1 MPIMWHVAAKRYLV
15 ATDPDYRKK
24 LSGGSIR
31 SLKGQGGILSRAEID
46 AFIEQPFA
54 LQGVT
59 LRRWDDKAK
68 FPDATTPP
76 FDHYLRFIEAC
87 LKV

>member
-1 MPIMWHVAAKRYLV
+1 
-15 ATDPDYRKK
+15 
-24 LSGGSIR
+24 
-31 SLKGQGGILSRAEID
+31 
-46 AFIEQPFA
+46 
-54 LQGVT
+54 

>member
-1 MPIMWHVAAKRYLV
+1 MSRPSAILSPPIRTIA
-15 ATDPDYRKK
+15 KK

-68 FPDATTPP
+68 FSDATTPP
-76 FDHYLRFIEAC
+76 FDH
-87 LKV
+87 